1 MGWKRRAGGG
11 AEIIFF
17 GRLTSNNDDYV
28 EFNGVDDSP
37 TNGYPQELVGWE
49 CGIRTGKYMKMGRER

>member
-28 EFNGVDDSP
+28 EFYEAND
-37 TNGYPQELVGWE
+37 NLLMAAL
-49 CGIRTGKYMKMGRER
+49 KN